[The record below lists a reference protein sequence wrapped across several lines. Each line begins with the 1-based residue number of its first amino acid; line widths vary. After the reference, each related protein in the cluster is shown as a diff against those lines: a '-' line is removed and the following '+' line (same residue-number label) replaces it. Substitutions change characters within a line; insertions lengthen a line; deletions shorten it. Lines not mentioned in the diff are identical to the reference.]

1 MNQNSKAYLTWLLV
15 SAILV
20 FILSLGFAHAP
31 QPFRRLGL
39 SYAVFGIVC
48 GLAMKWFATEQQVRF
63 SLSLALVAALLVAGG
78 GIHIG
83 AQSYMKLKAV
93 RAEELRQDPE
103 QLAMLNMM
111 KNIGGEKVAGEY
123 EQRRRT
129 LQPEFA
135 DYLSFRVSQL
145 GEWNHPWPLAFWI
158 GEVFTA
164 SLITGGLIFQARKV
178 QSPQAEQTTPHD
190 AKENS

>member
-1 MNQNSKAYLTWLLV
+1 
-15 SAILV
+15 
-20 FILSLGFAHAP
+20 LSLGFAHAP

-63 SLSLALVAALLVAGG
+63 SLGLAVVAVLIVTGG

-83 AQSYMKLKAV
+83 VQSYMKLQEV
-93 RAEELRQDPE
+93 RAEELRKDPK

-111 KNIGGEKVAGEY
+111 KNIGGEKVVEEY
-123 EQRRRT
+123 EQRRRG

-145 GEWNHPWPLAFWI
+145 GEWNPPWPLVFWI
-158 GEVFTA
+158 GEIFIA
-164 SLITGGLIFQARKV
+164 AAIAGGLIFQARNV
-178 QSPQAEQTTPHD
+178 QSALAEQTTPHD
-190 AKENS
+190 AEENS